1 MTEREKDAMAPAG
14 ERPASWTSRTPQPGS
29 LEPGWLQ
36 PGSLQPGT
44 PRERARA
51 RTVADIVRL
60 GRQHLAVHGAAALS
74 LRAVA
79 RDLGVVSSAV
89 YRYVENRDEL
99 LTLLLI
105 DAVGELGDE
114 VDAAVSAVPE
124 GDHMGRFCALGR
136 AVRAWALREP
146 ASYALL
152 FGSPV
157 PGYEAPAERTTGP
170 GTRVIVTLVGILDAA
185 ARAGRL
191 MVREQGVAA
200 IPPALGSD
208 LSAIRSQ
215 FNLDISGELVAR
227 GVLVW
232 SALFGAVSF
241 EVFNQYGPDTFSAP
255 GELFDYHLRV
265 LARVAG
271 LPGQSS

>member
-1 MTEREKDAMAPAG
+1 MGAEVQGASGAAG
-14 ERPASWTSRTPQPGS
+14 SGLAGLERPQKRRQ
-29 LEPGWLQ
+29 
-36 PGSLQPGT
+36 T

-51 RTVADIVRL
+51 QTIADIVRL
-60 GRQHLAVHGAAALS
+60 GREHLAVDGAAGLS

-105 DAVGELGDE
+105 DAFGELGDE
-114 VDAAVSAVPE
+114 VDAAVGGVAE
-124 GDHMGRFCALGR
+124 EDHSGQFLALGR
-136 AVRAWALREP
+136 AVRRWALREP

-157 PGYEAPAERTTGP
+157 PGYAAPAERTTVP
-170 GTRVIVTLVGILDAA
+170 GTRVIVTLIGILDAA
-185 ARAGRL
+185 SRAGHL
-191 MVREQGVAA
+191 TAPGPKAVAVPTVLGADLAA
-200 IPPALGSD
+200 IRNQFGLQMSD
-208 LSAIRSQ
+208 
-215 FNLDISGELVAR
+215 ELVAR

-232 SALFGAVSF
+232 SAVFGAVSF

-255 GELFDYHLRV
+255 AELFDHHLAV
-265 LARVAG
+265 LCGVAG
-271 LPGQSS
+271 LPAPGH